1 MIDAWRVECFKKFSS
16 KKEFPLKGLTILSG
30 VNSSGKS
37 SLLQSIL
44 LVKQTIMSA
53 SPDRAIAL
61 NGPLVQLGSYSD
73 IYNPGTNEDEDHS
86 GGVSFGWNISRDI
99 EEENGVLDDY
109 YYLEATK
116 FEINIDFKVSN
127 AARKNSNLS
136 SEMYPTLIETSLS
149 MVLED
154 DEGDKSNHFLKFTKS
169 KGGGRPLRVN
179 TSLLD
184 GVFDPQEYLVSLI
197 DEETR
202 KAVLGDF
209 PGARLSGGSL
219 QNFLPNGV
227 AVRYD
232 RTKFEQDSIKSFILE
247 ESSPLR
253 RNMGIQIPPSAM
265 DFIKAH
271 AYSVFKTAEQSA
283 ATQKAIE
290 SFDSLNSKSSN
301 LFEYARALRVV
312 HPSTR
317 RRLIDSFRSHKHIL
331 EEIFSS
337 ISSPDLTLTKRVPN
351 IASIVEAVTSHY
363 FRFNLHYVGPLRDEP
378 KPIYSSRQ
386 ISTST
391 DVGPR
396 GEFTAAVL
404 SLNERTIVEYY
415 FPDEDRKDALEFEL
429 RTASLPTAVGQWLA
443 YLGVADDVF
452 VSEKGSLG
460 YELKVKTQ
468 TDQVHRDLTNV
479 GVGVSQILPVVITI
493 LLASSGSTVL
503 LEQPEL
509 HLHPRVQSRLCD
521 FFLAASHQGKQVI
534 VETHSEHIIE
544 RLRLRVVQDKSDSIN
559 GNSAIYFF
567 DNGIDFAKQIEI
579 SSYGAVIDW
588 PLGFFDESA
597 AQTSLILDASMKRKI
612 ADRKEKVER

>member
-1 MIDAWRVECFKKFSS
+1 MIDTWRVECFKKFSAR
-16 KKEFPLKGLTILSG
+16 KEFQLKSFTVLSG

-73 IYNPGTNEDEDHS
+73 IHNPGPDAGNSQSE
-86 GGVSFGWNISRDI
+86 GVSFGWSISRDI
-99 EEENGVLDDY
+99 EDEDDMLNNY
-109 YYLEATK
+109 YYVDATK
-116 FEINIDFKVSN
+116 FEMNVDFRVSN
-127 AARKNSNLS
+127 AARKKSSLS
-136 SEMYPTLIETSLS
+136 SEMYPTLIESSLS
-149 MVLED
+149 MILED
-154 DEGDKSNHFLKFTKS
+154 DEGEKSNKFLTLTKS

-179 TSLLD
+179 TSLLE
-184 GVFDPQEYLVSLI
+184 GVFDPQEYLITSI

-202 KAVLGDF
+202 KEVLGNF

-232 RTKFEQDSIKSFILE
+232 RTKFEQDSIKSMIFDE
-247 ESSPLR
+247 PSPGR
-253 RNMGIQIPPSAM
+253 RNMGIQISPSAL

-271 AYSVFKTAEQSA
+271 AFNVFKTAEQSS
-283 ATQKAIE
+283 ATQKAAE
-290 SFDSLNSKSSN
+290 SFDKLSEKSN
-301 LFEYARALRVV
+301 LFDYHRAIRTV

-317 RRLIDSFRSHKHIL
+317 KRLIESFRSHREHL
-331 EEIFSS
+331 EDTFRLE
-337 ISSPDLTLTKRVPN
+337 SSPDLTLTKRVPS
-351 IASIVEAVTSHY
+351 IASIVEAVTSYY
-363 FRFNLHYVGPLRDEP
+363 FRFNLYYVGPLRDEP

-386 ISTST
+386 ISSST

-404 SLNERTIVEYY
+404 SLNEQTIVNYY
-415 FPDEDRKDALEFEL
+415 FPDSEKKDCLEFEL
-429 RTASLPTAVGQWLA
+429 RTASLPMAVGEWLA
-443 YLGVADDVF
+443 YLGVADDVS

-479 GVGVSQILPVVITI
+479 GVGVSQVLPVVITV
-493 LLASSGSTVL
+493 LLASPGATIL

-521 FFLAASHQGKQVI
+521 FFLAASRQGKQVI

-544 RLRLRVVQDKSDSIN
+544 RLRLRVVQDRTNTIN
-559 GNSAIYFF
+559 SESAIYFF
-567 DNGIDFAKQIEI
+567 DNGPEVAKPIVI
-579 SSYGAVIDW
+579 SKYGAVIDW
-588 PLGFFDESA
+588 PSGFFDESM
-597 AQTSLILDASMKRKI
+597 AQTTRILDTTMKRKI
-612 ADRKEKVER
+612 SERTEKKER

>member
-1 MIDAWRVECFKKFSS
+1 MIDAWRVECFKKFSA
-16 KKEFPLKGLTILSG
+16 KKEFPLKSLTILSG

-73 IYNPGTNEDEDHS
+73 IYNPGPNEDDNQS
-86 GGVSFGWNISRDI
+86 QGVSFGWSISRAI
-99 EEENGVLDDY
+99 EDENDVLNEY
-109 YYLEATK
+109 YYVDATK
-116 FEINIDFKVSN
+116 FEMKVDFKVSN
-127 AARKNSNLS
+127 AVRKSSNLS

-154 DEGDKSNHFLKFTKS
+154 DEGDKSNHFLTLTKS

-179 TSLLD
+179 TSLLE
-184 GVFDPQEYLVSLI
+184 GVFDPQEYLVSSI

-202 KAVLGDF
+202 KDVLGNF

-219 QNFLPNGV
+219 RNFLPNGV

-232 RTKFEQDSIKSFILE
+232 RTKFEQDSIRSMIFDESF
-247 ESSPLR
+247 PGR
-253 RNMGIQIPPSAM
+253 RNMSIQISPSAL

-271 AYSVFKTAEQSA
+271 AFNVFKTAEQSA
-283 ATQKAIE
+283 VTQKAAE
-290 SFDSLNSKSSN
+290 TFDSLNSNSN
-301 LFEYARALRVV
+301 LFDYNRAIRSV

-317 RRLIDSFRSHKHIL
+317 KRLIESFRSHREHL
-331 EEIFSS
+331 EDTFRSE
-337 ISSPDLTLTKRVPN
+337 SSPDLTLTKRIPS
-351 IASIVEAVTSHY
+351 IASIVEAVTSYY
-363 FRFNLHYVGPLRDEP
+363 FRFNLYYVGPLRDEP

-386 ISTST
+386 ISSST

-404 SLNERTIVEYY
+404 SLNEQTIIEYY
-415 FPDEDRKDALEFEL
+415 FPDAKKEDGLEFDL
-429 RTASLPTAVGQWLA
+429 RKASLPTAVGEWLA
-443 YLGVADDVF
+443 YLGVADDVS

-460 YELKVKTQ
+460 YELKVRTQ
-468 TDQVHRDLTNV
+468 TDQMHRDLTNV
-479 GVGVSQILPVVITI
+479 GVGVSQVLPVVITV
-493 LLASSGSTVL
+493 LLASSGATIL

-521 FFLAASHQGKQVI
+521 FFLAASRQGKQII

-544 RLRLRVVQDKSDSIN
+544 RLRLRVVQDRTNSIN
-559 GNSAIYFF
+559 RDSAIYFF
-567 DNGIDFAKQIEI
+567 DNGPDFAKPIEI
-579 SSYGAVIDW
+579 SNYGAVIDW
-588 PLGFFDESA
+588 PSGFFDESA
-597 AQTSLILDASMKRKI
+597 AQTTRILDATMKRKI
-612 ADRKEKVER
+612 SERRKKEEQ

>member
-1 MIDAWRVECFKKFSS
+1 MIDTWRVECFKKFSG
-16 KKEFPLKGLTILSG
+16 KKEFPLKNFTVLSG

-37 SLLQSIL
+37 SLLQSML

-73 IYNPGTNEDEDHS
+73 IYNPGNSEEENKEQ
-86 GGVSFGWNISRDI
+86 GVSFGWSISRKIDD
-99 EEENGVLDDY
+99 EDEVLDEY
-109 YYLEATK
+109 YYVDAAN
-116 FEINIDFKVSN
+116 FEMKVDFKVSN
-127 AARKNSNLS
+127 ATRKNSNIS
-136 SEMYPTLIETSLS
+136 SEMYPTLIETSLKIT
-149 MVLED
+149 LED
-154 DEGDKSNHFLKFTKS
+154 SDGEKSSYYLALTKS

-179 TSLLD
+179 TSLLE
-184 GVFDPQEYLVSLI
+184 GTFDPQEYLISSV
-197 DEETR
+197 DDETR
-202 KAVLGDF
+202 KDILGNF

-227 AVRYD
+227 AIRYD
-232 RTKFEQDSIKSFILE
+232 KTKFESDSIKSLIFE
-247 ESSPLR
+247 EAHQGR
-253 RNMGIQIPPSAM
+253 RIMGIQIPPLVM
-265 DFIKAH
+265 NFIKTH
-271 AYSVFKTAEQSA
+271 AANTFNSAEQST
-283 ATQKAIE
+283 ATQRAIQ
-290 SFDSLNSKSSN
+290 SFNSLSDSSN
-301 LFEYARALRVV
+301 LFEYSRATRLV

-317 RRLIDSFRSHKHIL
+317 KRLIESFRMNRAEL
-331 EEIFSS
+331 DDIFQN

-351 IASIVEAVTSHY
+351 ITSIVEAVTSHY

-386 ISTST
+386 ISSST

-404 SLNERTIVEYY
+404 SLNEQTIVEYY
-415 FPDEDRKDALEFEL
+415 FPYSEKGDDLHFEL

-443 YLGVADDVF
+443 YLGVASDVF

-460 YELKVKTQ
+460 YELKVKTH

-493 LLASSGSTVL
+493 LLASSGATIL

-521 FFLAASHQGKQVI
+521 FFLSASKQGKQVI

-544 RLRLRVVQDKSDSIN
+544 RLRLRVVQDENNSIKED
-559 GNSAIYFF
+559 SAIYFF
-567 DNGIDFAKQIEI
+567 DNSASFARQISI
-579 SSYGAVIDW
+579 SDYGAVIDW
-588 PLGFFDESA
+588 PDGFFDESA
-597 AQTSLILDASMKRKI
+597 AQTTKILDASMKRKI
-612 ADRKEKVER
+612 SERKNKAER